1 MVTGRCD
8 RGAVDRGVADLG
20 GAVDEGG
27 ALEDRGALEDG
38 GALDDGG
45 MLEACAA
52 LEDGGVVSGGGVVLL
67 VLATGAACGCGVT
80 PDSPAVVLQPVIT
93 TTTPAIQA
101 SSKRIR
107 ITHLAESSIG
117 DPPPLAEGSFGR
129 ISPNPRTCVF
139 A

>member
-1 MVTGRCD
+1 VL
-8 RGAVDRGVADLG
+8 DLG
-20 GAVDEGG
+20 GVVDLGRAVGDGG
-27 ALEDRGALEDG
+27 ALEDRRALEDRGALEDHRRPE
-38 GALDDGG
+38 DRR
-45 MLEACAA
+45 A
-52 LEDGGVVSGGGVVLL
+52 LEDGGVVSGGGAVLL
-67 VLATGAACGCGVT
+67 VVAIGAACGCGVT

-117 DPPPLAEGSFGR
+117 DPPPWRKGR
-129 ISPNPRTCVF
+129 SAAYHRNPRTYVF